1 MTPGQSVSHTLAF
14 APTGGENNVA
24 ASQRGRRLF
33 RQLWFASALL
43 CGLAIAF
50 AVLGVRI
57 NVTASIP
64 LGLYIQSSEK
74 PTRGLIAEFCP
85 EGMSKTQS
93 ERYRGFGFGCHDQ
106 SIPLLKPI
114 VAVAGDRV
122 HFSPQGIAVNG
133 KLIPNTAPRWADGKG
148 RPLRPWPAGDY
159 TVEPDKIVV
168 ASAYH
173 PGSYDSRY
181 LGPIPVADVKL
192 NLRPFLVVPLEYK
205 APEPKR

>member
-1 MTPGQSVSHTLAF
+1 M
-14 APTGGENNVA
+14 
-24 ASQRGRRLF
+24 
-33 RQLWFASALL
+33 
-43 CGLAIAF
+43 
-50 AVLGVRI
+50 
-57 NVTASIP
+57 
-64 LGLYIQSSEK
+64 
-74 PTRGLIAEFCP
+74 
-85 EGMSKTQS
+85 
-93 ERYRGFGFGCHDQ
+93 
-106 SIPLLKPI
+106 KPI
-114 VAVAGDRV
+114 VAVSGDRV